1 MASSCAPHLVV
12 IHPLDDEA
20 EAKLTPSTAGRMH
33 LSPSV
38 RWSLFT
44 LRAYLILMIAL
55 VAYRVI
61 ALATS
66 AAEMPSSAS
75 P

>member
-1 MASSCAPHLVV
+1 MSSPCPPRLVV

-20 EAKLTPSTAGRMH
+20 ETKLTPATAGRMH

-44 LRAYLILMIAL
+44 LRAYLLLMIGL
-55 VAYRVI
+55 VVYRVC
-61 ALATS
+61 ALATG
-66 AAEMPSSAS
+66 AGQ
-75 P
+75 